1 MPSIKLK
8 KKTQEYLAEKER
20 SKQLTKEPEE
30 EKETE
35 IEKNKKKDV
44 KPKKKEKP
52 PVLEAE
58 VPVILEKR
66 KRTVPPGEQQLT
78 DWLTEHVESRE
89 GASVSYQTLFEYF
102 TDFCAQQ
109 NIPVTVDPS
118 QFNRDVKDKFGKE
131 FGIKESSPYKGLIR
145 EIKAKPKSTKPKA
158 ESLTMKMRDIV
169 EEILKET
176 GNPTNGVRFP
186 NIKVA
191 TANKYPALQVDLQP
205 HKLLQALERGVY
217 YGRIELVKGTGK
229 CGFYRIFG
237 AEPREDIKEK
247 EEKEKEKEKQKK
259 EEKLQKKKER
269 KESEK
274 ENKEGDE
281 EPVKPEEETPKKK
294 GTKRKLEEKGDDK
307 KGDDKKGDVKK
318 EEEPQKKKKKKRHI
332 KKPKWEKT
340 DPHSNPEKIDD
351 TFPLAFTYCSEPKEA
366 SFGKIKKYLVE
377 NYPSVN
383 AETRLKPAIE
393 KGIEKGIWEQ
403 SSGNSV
409 GQGSYRLLLDD
420 FDPES
425 SKTIDDMICQAIV
438 ASHEPKQ
445 STVIRIKQYIMD
457 YHPDFNIESRPHK
470 FKTAMERAL
479 KNGVIR
485 QITGI
490 GMSGTFQLAKPFIPP
505 PRTLAG
511 VEDLTEEWIGDEGVS
526 GENYVVRKTK
536 SGRYAGR
543 QA

>member
-131 FGIKESSPYKGLIR
+131 FGIKESSAYKGLIR

-247 EEKEKEKEKQKK
+247 VEKEKEKEKQKK

-318 EEEPQKKKKKKRHI
+318 EEEPQRKRRKTTYFKKR
-332 KKPKWEKT
+332 
-340 DPHSNPEKIDD
+340 N
-351 TFPLAFTYCSEPKEA
+351 EPKEA